1 VHPSRAFFGTDRALA
16 LPALYSG
23 VSLLANST
31 AALPLKIYLK
41 PGSGD
46 QRTRRYDGPS
56 IFDQPSID
64 GTLFDWLFQ
73 CMSSLLLQGNAWGLI
88 TSRDGYGLPRSIEWM
103 PPEDVDVVPDQAQP
117 FNPLRTRIY
126 CYGRLMDRS
135 ELFHIRA
142 FSLPGRMEGIS
153 PLRAF
158 ALTILSGLEAER
170 YGTDWYLAGGFPPG
184 TFENTEIEITREQ
197 AEEIRSMLTATI
209 RRREPL
215 VYGRDWKYSPVVVPP
230 SESQFIEALRMNATQ
245 IASILNLPPDRI
257 GGTRGDSLTYNTVE
271 QSTLQ
276 VIEALRPWLV
286 RLETAFFQLLPQNR
300 YCRFNSDALLKTDLK
315 TRTEIYHAQREMG
328 LRSVDEIRDLE
339 DLEPLP
345 GGAGNEFIP
354 LEVMVAMAR
363 SIRGI
368 PKSMEPS
375 IDLEMDLA
383 ADKLQQLAKQG
394 LAEPTPGAV
403 PQVPSAEQELG
414 QIIASQRHYGA
425 TREEREDAQLILDFL
440 ETRRRARAHVQASPP
455 EFVGAWIPSRQDLVL
470 NGHGS
475 NGRH

>member
-1 VHPSRAFFGTDRALA
+1 
-16 LPALYSG
+16 

-41 PGSGD
+41 PGADG

-56 IFDQPSID
+56 IFDHPSID
-64 GTLFDWLFQ
+64 GTLFDWLFM

-88 TSRDGYGLPRSIEWM
+88 TSRDGYGLPQSIEWM
-103 PPEDVDVVPDQAQP
+103 PPEDVTVIQDEMQP
-117 FNPLRTRIY
+117 YNPVRARIY
-126 CYGRLMDRS
+126 CYGRPMDRS
-135 ELFHIRA
+135 ELFHIKA
-142 FSLPGRMEGIS
+142 FSLPGRIEGIS

-184 TFENTEIEITREQ
+184 TFENTEIEISREQ

-286 RLETAFFQLLPQNR
+286 RLETAFFGLLPQNR

-315 TRTEIYHAQREMG
+315 TRTEIYHTQREMG
-328 LRSVDEIRDLE
+328 MRSVDEIRDLE

-383 ADKLQQLAKQG
+383 ADKLQQLAQQG
-394 LAEPTPGAV
+394 LAEPTPGAT
-403 PQVPSAEQELG
+403 PQVPSAAQELG
-414 QIIASQRHYGA
+414 QIIASQRRYGA

-440 ETRRRARAHVQASPP
+440 ETRRRARARVQASPP

-470 NGHGS
+470 NGNGS